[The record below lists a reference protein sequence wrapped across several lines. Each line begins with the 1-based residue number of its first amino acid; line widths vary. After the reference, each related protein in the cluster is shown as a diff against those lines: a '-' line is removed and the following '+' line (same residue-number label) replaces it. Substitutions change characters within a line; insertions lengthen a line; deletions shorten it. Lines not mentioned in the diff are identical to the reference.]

1 MACVVQWRHSGAVG
15 TIHNFEKMFIE
26 RMTARGYER
35 EFVESCFN
43 QIRGF
48 GEYGFPESHA
58 ASFANLVYVSCWM
71 KCYYPDVFAAALLNS
86 QPMGFYAPAQ
96 IVRDAREHGV
106 EVRPVDVNFSD
117 WDCTL
122 ENDPAPRGVLQ
133 MRHAS
138 MNGHIRTTH
147 AMRLGFRQI
156 SGLSEDHALRIEIGA
171 RARLR
176 LGARSVAAHAAAALR
191 AGAARQCGC
200 VRLARPLAPR
210 CLVGG
215 ARAAARRRQG
225 RSAAVPPRRHAGARA
240 GHRSAADAARRA
252 GGRGLSPPASLAQG
266 APRLVPAWRAR
277 PPRHPRHELLP
288 GIRNGERVT
297 VAGLVLVRQRP
308 GTAKGVIFMTLEDET
323 GIANTIVWAR
333 AFETY
338 RPVVIGARLV
348 AVTGP
353 LQSAS
358 GVIHVVMEHI
368 EDLTPLLRRLSDDH
382 ECVGRCAHADE
393 ARRPPV
399 ERHRHPRAGDSLV
412 TALKEAPALVDE
424 LTAATA
430 RVMPKGRNFH

>member
-1 MACVVQWRHSGAVG
+1 
-15 TIHNFEKMFIE
+15 
-26 RMTARGYER
+26 MTARGYDR

-122 ENDPAPRGVLQ
+122 ELIPPLKGEGRRRSARGGVRCSMMDPHPTRFACRPLPAGGGKARTPPPPRLDAI
-133 MRHAS
+133 RHP
-138 MNGHIRTTH
+138 HH
-147 AMRLGFRQI
+147 ACDAGRLPPDQRPVGRPRAA
-156 SGLSEDHALRIEIGA
+156 HRKRA

-225 RSAAVPPRRHAGARA
+225 RPAAVPPRRDGGARA
-240 GHRSAADAARRA
+240 GHRSAADAAGRA
-252 GGRGLSPPASLAQG
+252 GGRGLSPPAPLAQG
-266 APRLVPAWRAR
+266 ASRAR
-277 PPRHPRHELLP
+277 SCVASSTAAASCATNCCRASATASASPSRGWCWCASGPAPPR
-288 GIRNGERVT
+288 
-297 VAGLVLVRQRP
+297 A
-308 GTAKGVIFMTLEDET
+308 
-323 GIANTIVWAR
+323 
-333 AFETY
+333 
-338 RPVVIGARLV
+338 
-348 AVTGP
+348 
-353 LQSAS
+353 
-358 GVIHVVMEHI
+358 
-368 EDLTPLLRRLSDDH
+368 
-382 ECVGRCAHADE
+382 
-393 ARRPPV
+393 
-399 ERHRHPRAGDSLV
+399 
-412 TALKEAPALVDE
+412 
-424 LTAATA
+424 
-430 RVMPKGRNFH
+430 